1 LVSILLMIAEMADEK
16 GVNAGVAAGMNGLS
30 AFFRSARIQADFP
43 VVWVPHPDLWKMY
56 PDETFG
62 SAEILDSLE
71 DFEPESWG
79 LPSL

>member
-1 LVSILLMIAEMADEK
+1 MADKK

-30 AFFRSARIQADFP
+30 AFFQSARIHADLP
-43 VVWVPHPDLWKMY
+43 VVWVPHPDLRKLY
-56 PDETFG
+56 HDETFG

-79 LPSL
+79 LPSI